1 MNNVCNFRNNVL
13 HYINETKIPSKII
26 INSNNRPKETISIF
40 YKANKIS
47 NYKVLSENK
56 NNNQRIK
63 YKPISL
69 EFNTN
74 KKFNTI
80 SIERYKKYD
89 NNFLPRKNI
98 MHIKT
103 LPSYDSHSTSKI
115 NSSKNENASI
125 SYVTPK
131 KIIKTNFIHSSG
143 CDKRNLFN
151 KYDLEYTRTVCQSSI
166 KLTKNISTSTKNL
179 KKENLYHRFIEE
191 NKTGRKRANHSFLK
205 VKINL
210 DESSFNKYHT
220 ISISKE
226 EEKFKEIKNKKEKR
240 EKETRKILK
249 NVKKRRCNMCNQLIN
264 EYLFTAHYSSHPSQI
279 LPGIYLGN
287 YINANNLEEIR
298 RLRIN
303 YILNCASDIKINNLP
318 TDVKYCHLDMIDSPQ
333 LNIFQYFGKA
343 FAFIESARKNNC
355 NILIHCK
362 LGISRSTSILIAYMI
377 KHYGYSVKKSLDLI
391 KSKRKQVNPNNG
403 FINQLYSFE
412 RYIANSSKNNF
423 YYKNHA
429 NIKKSIF

>member
-13 HYINETKIPSKII
+13 HCINETKIPSKII

-56 NNNQRIK
+56 DNNQRIK
-63 YKPISL
+63 YKSISL
-69 EFNTN
+69 RLNAN
-74 KKFNTI
+74 KRFNTI
-80 SIERYKKYD
+80 SIERYKRYD

-103 LPSYDSHSTSKI
+103 LTSFDSLSTSKK
-115 NSSKNENASI
+115 NSSKNENTSI
-125 SYVTPK
+125 SYTTPK
-131 KIIKTNFIHSSG
+131 KIIKASIIRSS
-143 CDKRNLFN
+143 KYNKSEPFN
-151 KYDLEYTRTVCQSSI
+151 KYDFEHERIECSSSI
-166 KLTKNISTSTKNL
+166 KLTKNIFASQKNL
-179 KKENLYHRFIEE
+179 KKENLYQRFNEG
-191 NKTGRKRANHSFLK
+191 NKTERKRANHSFLK

-210 DESSFNKYHT
+210 DECSYNKYKT

-249 NVKKRRCNMCNQLIN
+249 NVKKRKCNMCNQLIN
-264 EYLFTAHYSSHPSQI
+264 DYLFTAHYSSHPSQI

-412 RYIANSSKNNF
+412 RYIANSSKNYF
-423 YYKNHA
+423 YYKNHS
-429 NIKKSIF
+429 NLKKSIF

>member
-13 HYINETKIPSKII
+13 HCINETKIPSKII

-56 NNNQRIK
+56 DNNQRIK
-63 YKPISL
+63 YKSISL
-69 EFNTN
+69 RLNAN
-74 KKFNTI
+74 KRFNTI
-80 SIERYKKYD
+80 SIERYKRYD

-103 LPSYDSHSTSKI
+103 LTSFDSLSTSKK
-115 NSSKNENASI
+115 NSSKNENTSI
-125 SYVTPK
+125 SYTTPK
-131 KIIKTNFIHSSG
+131 KIIKASIIRSS
-143 CDKRNLFN
+143 KYNKTEPFN
-151 KYDLEYTRTVCQSSI
+151 KYDFEHERIECSSSI
-166 KLTKNISTSTKNL
+166 KLTKNIFASQKNL
-179 KKENLYHRFIEE
+179 KKENLYQRFIEG
-191 NKTGRKRANHSFLK
+191 NKSERKRANHSFLK

-210 DESSFNKYHT
+210 DECSYNKYKT

-264 EYLFTAHYSSHPSQI
+264 DYLFTAHYSSHPSQI

-318 TDVKYCHLDMIDSPQ
+318 TDLKYCHLDMIDSPQ

-412 RYIANSSKNNF
+412 RYIANSSKNYF

>member
-13 HYINETKIPSKII
+13 HCINETKIPSKII

-69 EFNTN
+69 RLNTH
-74 KKFNTI
+74 KKFNTNT
-80 SIERYKKYD
+80 IERYKKYD

-103 LPSYDSHSTSKI
+103 LTSFDSNSASKKKF
-115 NSSKNENASI
+115 SKKGNTSI
-125 SYVTPK
+125 SYTTPK
-131 KIIKTNFIHSSG
+131 KIIKASIIRSS
-143 CDKRNLFN
+143 KYNKTEPFN
-151 KYDLEYTRTVCQSSI
+151 KYDFEHERIECSSSI
-166 KLTKNISTSTKNL
+166 KLTKNIFASQKNI
-179 KKENLYHRFIEE
+179 KKENLYQRFIEG
-191 NKTGRKRANHSFLK
+191 NKSERKRANHSFLK

-210 DESSFNKYHT
+210 DECSYNKYKT

-249 NVKKRRCNMCNQLIN
+249 NVKKRKCNMCNQLIN
-264 EYLFTAHYSSHPSQI
+264 DYLFTAHYSSHPSQI

-362 LGISRSTSILIAYMI
+362 LGISRSTTILIAYMI

-412 RYIANSSKNNF
+412 RYIANSSKNYF

>member
-1 MNNVCNFRNNVL
+1 
-13 HYINETKIPSKII
+13 
-26 INSNNRPKETISIF
+26 
-40 YKANKIS
+40 
-47 NYKVLSENK
+47 
-56 NNNQRIK
+56 
-63 YKPISL
+63 
-69 EFNTN
+69 
-74 KKFNTI
+74 
-80 SIERYKKYD
+80 
-89 NNFLPRKNI
+89 

-103 LPSYDSHSTSKI
+103 LTSFDSLSTSKK
-115 NSSKNENASI
+115 NSSKNENTSI
-125 SYVTPK
+125 SYTTPK
-131 KIIKTNFIHSSG
+131 KIIKASIIRSS
-143 CDKRNLFN
+143 KYNKTEPFN
-151 KYDLEYTRTVCQSSI
+151 KYDFEHERIECSSSI
-166 KLTKNISTSTKNL
+166 KLTKNIFASQKNL
-179 KKENLYHRFIEE
+179 KKENLYQRFIEG
-191 NKTGRKRANHSFLK
+191 NKSERKRANHSFLK

-210 DESSFNKYHT
+210 DECSYNKYKT

-249 NVKKRRCNMCNQLIN
+249 NVKKRKCNMCNQLIN
-264 EYLFTAHYSSHPSQI
+264 DYLFTAHYSSHPSQI

-318 TDVKYCHLDMIDSPQ
+318 TDLKYCHLDMIDSPQ

-412 RYIANSSKNNF
+412 RYIANSSKNYF

>member
-13 HYINETKIPSKII
+13 HCINETKIPSKII

-56 NNNQRIK
+56 DNNQRIK
-63 YKPISL
+63 YKSISPRL
-69 EFNTN
+69 NAN
-74 KKFNTI
+74 KRFNTI
-80 SIERYKKYD
+80 SIERYKRYD

-103 LPSYDSHSTSKI
+103 LTSFDSLSTSKK
-115 NSSKNENASI
+115 NSSKNENTSI
-125 SYVTPK
+125 SYTTPK
-131 KIIKTNFIHSSG
+131 KIIKASIIRSS
-143 CDKRNLFN
+143 KYNKTEPFN
-151 KYDLEYTRTVCQSSI
+151 KYDFEHERIECSSSI
-166 KLTKNISTSTKNL
+166 KLTKNIFASQKNL
-179 KKENLYHRFIEE
+179 KKENLYQRFIEG
-191 NKTGRKRANHSFLK
+191 NKSERKRANHSFLK

-210 DESSFNKYHT
+210 DECSYNKYKT

-249 NVKKRRCNMCNQLIN
+249 NVKKRKCNMCNQLIN
-264 EYLFTAHYSSHPSQI
+264 DYLFTAHYSSHPSQI

-318 TDVKYCHLDMIDSPQ
+318 TDLKYCHLDMIDSPQ

-412 RYIANSSKNNF
+412 RYIANSSKNYF

>member
-13 HYINETKIPSKII
+13 HCINETKIPSKII

-56 NNNQRIK
+56 DNNQRIK
-63 YKPISL
+63 YKSISPRL
-69 EFNTN
+69 NAN
-74 KKFNTI
+74 KRFNTI
-80 SIERYKKYD
+80 SIERYKRYD

-103 LPSYDSHSTSKI
+103 LTSFDSLSTSKK
-115 NSSKNENASI
+115 NSSKNENTSI
-125 SYVTPK
+125 SYTTPK
-131 KIIKTNFIHSSG
+131 KIIKASIIRSS
-143 CDKRNLFN
+143 KYNKTEPFN
-151 KYDLEYTRTVCQSSI
+151 KYDFEHERIECSSSI
-166 KLTKNISTSTKNL
+166 KLTKNIFASQKNL
-179 KKENLYHRFIEE
+179 KKENLYQRFIEG
-191 NKTGRKRANHSFLK
+191 NKSERKRANHSFLK

-210 DESSFNKYHT
+210 DECSYNKYKT

-226 EEKFKEIKNKKEKR
+226 EEKFKEIKNKKEIR

-249 NVKKRRCNMCNQLIN
+249 NVKKRKCNMCNQLIN
-264 EYLFTAHYSSHPSQI
+264 DYLFTAHYSSHPSQI

-318 TDVKYCHLDMIDSPQ
+318 TDLKYCHLDMIDSPQ

-412 RYIANSSKNNF
+412 RYIANSSKNYF

>member
-13 HYINETKIPSKII
+13 HCINEMKIPSKII

-47 NYKVLSENK
+47 NNKVLSENK
-56 NNNQRIK
+56 DNNQRIK
-63 YKPISL
+63 YKSISL
-69 EFNTN
+69 RLNAN
-74 KKFNTI
+74 KRFNTI
-80 SIERYKKYD
+80 SIERYKRYD

-103 LPSYDSHSTSKI
+103 LTSFDSLSTSKK
-115 NSSKNENASI
+115 NSSKNENTSI
-125 SYVTPK
+125 SYTTPK
-131 KIIKTNFIHSSG
+131 KIIKESIIRSS
-143 CDKRNLFN
+143 KYNKSEPFN
-151 KYDLEYTRTVCQSSI
+151 KYDFEHERIECSSSI
-166 KLTKNISTSTKNL
+166 KLTKNIFASQKNI
-179 KKENLYHRFIEE
+179 KKENLYQRFIEG
-191 NKTGRKRANHSFLK
+191 NKSERKRANHSFLK

-210 DESSFNKYHT
+210 DECSYNKYKT

-249 NVKKRRCNMCNQLIN
+249 NVKKRKCNMCNQLIN
-264 EYLFTAHYSSHPSQI
+264 DYLFTAHYSSHPSQI

-412 RYIANSSKNNF
+412 RYIANSSKNYF
-423 YYKNHA
+423 YYKNHS

>member
-13 HYINETKIPSKII
+13 HCINETKIPSKII

-80 SIERYKKYD
+80 SIERYKRYD

-103 LPSYDSHSTSKI
+103 LTSFDSLSTSKK
-115 NSSKNENASI
+115 NSSKNENTSI
-125 SYVTPK
+125 SYTTPK
-131 KIIKTNFIHSSG
+131 KIIKASIIRSS
-143 CDKRNLFN
+143 KYNKTEPFN
-151 KYDLEYTRTVCQSSI
+151 KYDFEHERIECSSSI
-166 KLTKNISTSTKNL
+166 KLTKNIFASQKNL
-179 KKENLYHRFIEE
+179 KKENLYQRFIEG
-191 NKTGRKRANHSFLK
+191 NKSERKRANHSFLK

-210 DESSFNKYHT
+210 DEYSYNKYKT

-249 NVKKRRCNMCNQLIN
+249 NVKKRKCNMCNQLIN
-264 EYLFTAHYSSHPSQI
+264 DYLFTAHYSSHPSQI

-343 FAFIESARKNNC
+343 FAFIELARKNNC

-429 NIKKSIF
+429 NIKGKIF

>member
-13 HYINETKIPSKII
+13 HCINETKIPSKII

-56 NNNQRIK
+56 DNNQRIK
-63 YKPISL
+63 YKSISL
-69 EFNTN
+69 RLNAN
-74 KKFNTI
+74 KRFNTI
-80 SIERYKKYD
+80 SIERYKRYD

-103 LPSYDSHSTSKI
+103 LTSFDSLSTSKK
-115 NSSKNENASI
+115 NSSKNENTSI
-125 SYVTPK
+125 SYTTPK
-131 KIIKTNFIHSSG
+131 KIIKASIIRSS
-143 CDKRNLFN
+143 KYNKTEPFN
-151 KYDLEYTRTVCQSSI
+151 KYDFEHERIECSSSI
-166 KLTKNISTSTKNL
+166 KLTKNIFASQKNL
-179 KKENLYHRFIEE
+179 KKENLYQRFNEG
-191 NKTGRKRANHSFLK
+191 NKTERKRANHSFLK

-210 DESSFNKYHT
+210 DECSYNKYKT

-249 NVKKRRCNMCNQLIN
+249 NVKKRKCNMCNQLIN
-264 EYLFTAHYSSHPSQI
+264 DYLFTAHYSSHPSQI

-412 RYIANSSKNNF
+412 RYIANSSKNYF

>member
-13 HYINETKIPSKII
+13 HCINETKIPSKII

-56 NNNQRIK
+56 DNNQRIK
-63 YKPISL
+63 YKSISPRL
-69 EFNTN
+69 NAN
-74 KKFNTI
+74 KRFNTI
-80 SIERYKKYD
+80 SIERYKRYD

-103 LPSYDSHSTSKI
+103 LTSFDSLSTSKK
-115 NSSKNENASI
+115 NSSKNENTSI
-125 SYVTPK
+125 SYTTPK
-131 KIIKTNFIHSSG
+131 KIIKASIIRSS
-143 CDKRNLFN
+143 KYNKSEPFN
-151 KYDLEYTRTVCQSSI
+151 KYDFEHERIECSSSI
-166 KLTKNISTSTKNL
+166 KLTKNIFASQKNI
-179 KKENLYHRFIEE
+179 KKENLYQRFIEG
-191 NKTGRKRANHSFLK
+191 NKSERKRANHSFLK

-210 DESSFNKYHT
+210 DECSYNKYKT

-249 NVKKRRCNMCNQLIN
+249 NVKKRKCNMCNQLIN
-264 EYLFTAHYSSHPSQI
+264 DYLFTAHYSSHPSQI

-318 TDVKYCHLDMIDSPQ
+318 TDLKYCHLDMIDSPQ

-412 RYIANSSKNNF
+412 RYIANSSKNYF

>member
-13 HYINETKIPSKII
+13 HCINETKIPSKII

-56 NNNQRIK
+56 DNNQRIK
-63 YKPISL
+63 YKSISL
-69 EFNTN
+69 RLNAN
-74 KKFNTI
+74 KRFNTI
-80 SIERYKKYD
+80 SIERYKRYD

-103 LPSYDSHSTSKI
+103 LTSFDSLSTSKK
-115 NSSKNENASI
+115 NSSKNENTSI
-125 SYVTPK
+125 SYTTPK
-131 KIIKTNFIHSSG
+131 KIIKASIIRSS
-143 CDKRNLFN
+143 KYNKTEPFN
-151 KYDLEYTRTVCQSSI
+151 KYDFEHERIECSSSI
-166 KLTKNISTSTKNL
+166 KLTKNIFASQKNI
-179 KKENLYHRFIEE
+179 KKENLYQRFIEG
-191 NKTGRKRANHSFLK
+191 NKSERKRANHSFLK

-210 DESSFNKYHT
+210 DECSYNKYKT

-249 NVKKRRCNMCNQLIN
+249 NVKKRKCNMCNQLIN
-264 EYLFTAHYSSHPSQI
+264 DYLFTAHYSSHPSQI

-412 RYIANSSKNNF
+412 RYIANSSKNYF

>member
-13 HYINETKIPSKII
+13 HCINETKIPSKII
-26 INSNNRPKETISIF
+26 INSNNRTKETISIF

-56 NNNQRIK
+56 DNNQRIK
-63 YKPISL
+63 YKSISL
-69 EFNTN
+69 RLNAN
-74 KKFNTI
+74 KRFNTI
-80 SIERYKKYD
+80 SIERYKRYD

-103 LPSYDSHSTSKI
+103 LTSFDSLSTSKK
-115 NSSKNENASI
+115 NSSKNENTSI
-125 SYVTPK
+125 SYTTPK
-131 KIIKTNFIHSSG
+131 KIIKASIIRSS
-143 CDKRNLFN
+143 KYNKTEPFN
-151 KYDLEYTRTVCQSSI
+151 KYDFEHERIECSSSI
-166 KLTKNISTSTKNL
+166 KLTKNIFASQKNL
-179 KKENLYHRFIEE
+179 KKENLYQRFNEG
-191 NKTGRKRANHSFLK
+191 NKTERKRANHSFLK

-210 DESSFNKYHT
+210 DEYSYNKYKT

-249 NVKKRRCNMCNQLIN
+249 NVKKRKCNMCNQLIN
-264 EYLFTAHYSSHPSQI
+264 DYLFTAHYSSHPSQI

-318 TDVKYCHLDMIDSPQ
+318 TDLKYCHLDMIDSPQ

-412 RYIANSSKNNF
+412 RYVANSSKDYF

>member
-13 HYINETKIPSKII
+13 HCINETKIPSKII

-69 EFNTN
+69 KFNTN

-80 SIERYKKYD
+80 SIERYKRYD

-103 LPSYDSHSTSKI
+103 LTSFDSLSTSKK
-115 NSSKNENASI
+115 NSSKNENTSI
-125 SYVTPK
+125 SYTTPK
-131 KIIKTNFIHSSG
+131 KIIKASIIRSS
-143 CDKRNLFN
+143 KYNKSEPFN
-151 KYDLEYTRTVCQSSI
+151 KYDFEHERTVCSSSI
-166 KLTKNISTSTKNL
+166 KLTKNIFASQKNI

-210 DESSFNKYHT
+210 DKSSFNKYHT

-264 EYLFTAHYSSHPSQI
+264 DYLFTAHYSSHPSQI

-318 TDVKYCHLDMIDSPQ
+318 TDLKYCHLDMIDSPQ

-429 NIKKSIF
+429 NIKGKIF

>member
-26 INSNNRPKETISIF
+26 INSNNRPKEAISIF

-69 EFNTN
+69 EFNAN
-74 KKFNTI
+74 KRFNTI
-80 SIERYKKYD
+80 SIERYKRYD

-103 LPSYDSHSTSKI
+103 LTSFDSLSTSKK
-115 NSSKNENASI
+115 NSSKNENTSI
-125 SYVTPK
+125 SYTTPK
-131 KIIKTNFIHSSG
+131 KIIKASIIRSS
-143 CDKRNLFN
+143 KYNKTEPFN
-151 KYDLEYTRTVCQSSI
+151 KYDFEHERIECSSSI
-166 KLTKNISTSTKNL
+166 KLTKNIFASQKNL
-179 KKENLYHRFIEE
+179 KKENLYQRFIEG
-191 NKTGRKRANHSFLK
+191 NKSERKRANHSFLK

-210 DESSFNKYHT
+210 DECSYNKYKT
-220 ISISKE
+220 ISVSKE

-249 NVKKRRCNMCNQLIN
+249 NVIKRKCNMCNQLIN
-264 EYLFTAHYSSHPSQI
+264 DYLFTAHYSSHPSQI

-377 KHYGYSVKKSLDLI
+377 KHYGYSVKKSLDFI

-429 NIKKSIF
+429 NIKGKIF

>member
-13 HYINETKIPSKII
+13 HCINETKIPSKII

-40 YKANKIS
+40 YKANKI
-47 NYKVLSENK
+47 
-56 NNNQRIK
+56 K

-69 EFNTN
+69 KLNTN
-74 KKFNTI
+74 KRFNTI
-80 SIERYKKYD
+80 SIERYKRYD

-103 LPSYDSHSTSKI
+103 LTSFDSLSTSKK
-115 NSSKNENASI
+115 NSSKNENTSI
-125 SYVTPK
+125 SYTTPK
-131 KIIKTNFIHSSG
+131 KIIKTSIIRSS
-143 CDKRNLFN
+143 KYNKSEPFN
-151 KYDLEYTRTVCQSSI
+151 KYDFEHERIECSSSI
-166 KLTKNISTSTKNL
+166 KLTKNIFASQKNL
-179 KKENLYHRFIEE
+179 KKENLYQRFNEG
-191 NKTGRKRANHSFLK
+191 NKTERKRANHSFLK

-210 DESSFNKYHT
+210 DECSYNKYKT

-249 NVKKRRCNMCNQLIN
+249 NVKKRKCNMCNQLIN
-264 EYLFTAHYSSHPSQI
+264 DYLFTAHYSSHPSQI

-391 KSKRKQVNPNNG
+391 KSKRKQVNPNN
-403 FINQLYSFE
+403 
-412 RYIANSSKNNF
+412 
-423 YYKNHA
+423 
-429 NIKKSIF
+429 

>member
-13 HYINETKIPSKII
+13 HCINETKIPSKII

-56 NNNQRIK
+56 DNNQRIK
-63 YKPISL
+63 YKSISPRL
-69 EFNTN
+69 NAN
-74 KKFNTI
+74 KRFNTI
-80 SIERYKKYD
+80 SIERYKRYD

-103 LPSYDSHSTSKI
+103 LTSFDSLSTSKK
-115 NSSKNENASI
+115 NSSKNENTSI
-125 SYVTPK
+125 SYTTPK
-131 KIIKTNFIHSSG
+131 KIIKESIIRSS
-143 CDKRNLFN
+143 KYNKSEPFN
-151 KYDLEYTRTVCQSSI
+151 KYDFEHERIECSSSI
-166 KLTKNISTSTKNL
+166 KLTKNIFASQKNL
-179 KKENLYHRFIEE
+179 KKENLYQRFIEG
-191 NKTGRKRANHSFLK
+191 NKSERKRANHSFLK

-210 DESSFNKYHT
+210 DECSYNKYKT

-249 NVKKRRCNMCNQLIN
+249 NVKKRKCNMCNQLIN
-264 EYLFTAHYSSHPSQI
+264 DYLFTAHYSSHPSQI

-318 TDVKYCHLDMIDSPQ
+318 TDLKYCHLDMIDSPQ

-412 RYIANSSKNNF
+412 RYIANSSKNYF

>member
-13 HYINETKIPSKII
+13 HCINETKIPSKII

-47 NYKVLSENK
+47 NNKVLSENK
-56 NNNQRIK
+56 DNNQRIK
-63 YKPISL
+63 YKSISL
-69 EFNTN
+69 RLNAN
-74 KKFNTI
+74 KRFNTI
-80 SIERYKKYD
+80 SIERYKRYD

-103 LPSYDSHSTSKI
+103 LTSFDSLSTSKK
-115 NSSKNENASI
+115 NSSKNENTSI
-125 SYVTPK
+125 SYTTPK
-131 KIIKTNFIHSSG
+131 KIIKASIIRSS
-143 CDKRNLFN
+143 KYNKTEPFN
-151 KYDLEYTRTVCQSSI
+151 KYDFEHERIECSSSI
-166 KLTKNISTSTKNL
+166 KLTKNIFASQKNL
-179 KKENLYHRFIEE
+179 KKENLYQRFIEG
-191 NKTGRKRANHSFLK
+191 NKSERKRANHSFLK

-210 DESSFNKYHT
+210 DECSYNKYKT

-249 NVKKRRCNMCNQLIN
+249 NVKKRKCNMCNQLIN
-264 EYLFTAHYSSHPSQI
+264 DYLFTAHYSSHPSQI

-412 RYIANSSKNNF
+412 RYIANSSKNYF

>member
-13 HYINETKIPSKII
+13 HCINETKIPSKII

-56 NNNQRIK
+56 DNNQRIK
-63 YKPISL
+63 YKSISL
-69 EFNTN
+69 RLNAN
-74 KKFNTI
+74 KRFNTI
-80 SIERYKKYD
+80 SIERYKRYD

-103 LPSYDSHSTSKI
+103 LTSFDSLSTSKK
-115 NSSKNENASI
+115 NSSKNENTSI
-125 SYVTPK
+125 SYTTPK
-131 KIIKTNFIHSSG
+131 KIIKASIIRSS
-143 CDKRNLFN
+143 KYNKTEPFN
-151 KYDLEYTRTVCQSSI
+151 KYDFEHERIECSSSI
-166 KLTKNISTSTKNL
+166 KLTKNIFASQKNL
-179 KKENLYHRFIEE
+179 KKENLYQRFNEG
-191 NKTGRKRANHSFLK
+191 NKTERRRANHSFLK

-210 DESSFNKYHT
+210 DECSYNKYKT

-264 EYLFTAHYSSHPSQI
+264 DYLFTAHYSSHPSQI

-318 TDVKYCHLDMIDSPQ
+318 TDLKYCHLDMIDSPQ

-412 RYIANSSKNNF
+412 RYIANSSKNYF

-429 NIKKSIF
+429 NIK